1 MKRVLFSM
9 TEQTHQILK
18 QTSERLDISMSR
30 IVENATLIYAL
41 MSYSENGKNIK
52 YLNKLI
58 PKGKADIFDFLEK
71 ELKNKNS
78 KRQIK

>member
-1 MKRVLFSM
+1 M
-9 TEQTHQILK
+9 TPQTHQILK
-18 QTSERLDISMSR
+18 QTSERLNISMSR

-52 YLNKLI
+52 HLNKLI

-71 ELKNKNS
+71 EINKPSN
-78 KRQIK
+78 KEG